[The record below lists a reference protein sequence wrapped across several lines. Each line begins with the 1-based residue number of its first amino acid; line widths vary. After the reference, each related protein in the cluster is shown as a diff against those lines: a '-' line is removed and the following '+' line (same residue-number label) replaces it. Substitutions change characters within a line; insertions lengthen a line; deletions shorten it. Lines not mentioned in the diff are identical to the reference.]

1 MTRTCDTSVLVPA
14 LLAWHPDHDSCRA
27 ALRTVHQVP
36 VHVLVE
42 CYSVITRLPAPHRVS
57 PGDAGAVLEALP
69 LIPVLL
75 PAARHASLVPECA
88 RLGIRGGAVYDAL
101 VARTAAHH
109 HLELVTRDRRARA
122 TYDQLGVRY
131 VLV

>member
-14 LLAWHPDHDSCRA
+14 LLAWHPDHEACRS
-27 ALRTVHQVP
+27 ALRSVRDVP
-36 VHVLVE
+36 AHVLVE

-57 PGDAGAVLEALP
+57 PADAGAVLEALP
-69 LIPVLL
+69 LKPVAL
-75 PAARHASLVPECA
+75 PAARHVTLVPECS

-109 HLELVTRDRRARA
+109 SLELVTRDRRARA

>member
-1 MTRTCDTSVLVPA
+1 MTSTCDTSVLVSA
-14 LLAWHPDHDSCRA
+14 LLAWHPGHEDCRA
-27 ALRTVHQVP
+27 ALRSVSQVP

-57 PGDAGAVLEALP
+57 PRDAGAVLVALP
-69 LIPVLL
+69 LKPVSL
-75 PAARHASLVPECA
+75 PAARQASLVPECA

-109 HLELVTRDRRARA
+109 SLELVTRDHRARA
-122 TYDQLGVRY
+122 TYDHLGVRY
-131 VLV
+131 ALV

>member
-1 MTRTCDTSVLVPA
+1 VLVPA
-14 LLAWHPDHDSCRA
+14 LLAWHPGHEGCRA
-27 ALRTVHQVP
+27 ALRSVHEVP
-36 VHVLVE
+36 VHVLFE

-69 LIPVLL
+69 LKPVSL
-75 PAARHASLVPECA
+75 PGARHASLVPECA

-109 HLELVTRDRRARA
+109 RLELITRDQRARP

-131 VLV
+131 AFL

>member
-1 MTRTCDTSVLVPA
+1 VLVPA
-14 LLAWHPDHDSCRA
+14 LLSWHPGHEGCRK
-27 ALRTVHQVP
+27 ALRTVRQVP

-57 PGDAGAVLEALP
+57 PADAGAVLEALP
-69 LIPVLL
+69 LEAVSL
-75 PAARHASLVPECA
+75 PAASHASLVPDCA

-109 HLELVTRDRRARA
+109 DLDLLTRDQRARA
-122 TYDQLGVRY
+122 TYDQFGVRY